1 MCESDIKEMLASVD
15 VAIDGPRPWDIQVH
29 NNKLYGRVLRFANLG
44 LGEAYM
50 EGWWDC
56 QALDQFFC
64 RVLRGGL
71 EKRFRFTLPVLF
83 EILSYMFR
91 NLQSPERAHMVAV
104 HHYDFGNDVFEAML
118 DSSMQYSCGFWQG
131 VNTLEEAQQQK
142 LEMICRKLHLQ
153 PGMRVLDLGCGWG
166 GLGNYMARHYG
177 VSVTGVTVSK
187 AQVQYAREHNQG
199 LDTRWLLQDYRSLTG
214 KYDRIVSVG
223 MFEHVGHKNYAVY
236 MDTVRKLLA
245 ENGLFLLHTI
255 GANEPH
261 HSVDPW
267 IEKYIFRNGIL
278 PSISLL
284 GKCEEGRFVMEDWHN
299 FGADYDKTLVCW
311 ADNFIKGQREG
322 KFECSEVQSRMF
334 LYYLLSCAGAF
345 RARDLQLWQI
355 VLSPKGV
362 VGGYIRP

>member
-1 MCESDIKEMLASVD
+1 M
-15 VAIDGPRPWDIQVH
+15 
-29 NNKLYGRVLRFANLG
+29 
-44 LGEAYM
+44 
-50 EGWWDC
+50 
-56 QALDQFFC
+56 
-64 RVLRGGL
+64 
-71 EKRFRFTLPVLF
+71 
-83 EILSYMFR
+83 
-91 NLQSPERAHMVAV
+91 
-104 HHYDFGNDVFEAML
+104 
-118 DSSMQYSCGFWQG
+118 
-131 VNTLEEAQQQK
+131 
-142 LEMICRKLHLQ
+142 
-153 PGMRVLDLGCGWG
+153 G

-187 AQVQYAREHNQG
+187 AQVQYAREHSQG

-284 GKCEEGRFVMEDWHN
+284 GNVRK
-299 FGADYDKTLVCW
+299 GALLWKTGTILVQTMT
-311 ADNFIKGQREG
+311 K
-322 KFECSEVQSRMF
+322 
-334 LYYLLSCAGAF
+334 LLCAGLIILSRDKEKGSLSAVKC
-345 RARDLQLWQI
+345 RAVCFCI
-355 VLSPKGV
+355 
-362 VGGYIRP
+362 IC

>member
-1 MCESDIKEMLASVD
+1 MCESDIREMLASVD

-64 RVLRGGL
+64 RVLQGGL

-91 NLQSPERAHMVAV
+91 NPQSPERARMVAV
-104 HHYDFGNDVFEAML
+104 HHYDFGNDVFESML
-118 DSSMQYSCGFWQG
+118 DSSMQYSCAFWQG
-131 VNTLEEAQQQK
+131 VGTLEEAQQQK
-142 LEMICRKLHLQ
+142 LDMICRKLHLQ

-166 GLGNYMARHYG
+166 GLGNYMAREYG
-177 VSVTGVTVSK
+177 VSVTGVTISK
-187 AQVQYAREHNQG
+187 AQAQYACDHSQG
-199 LDTRWLLQDYRSLTG
+199 LNVRWLLQDYRSLTG
-214 KYDRIVSVG
+214 TYDRIVSVG

-255 GANEPH
+255 GANEPQ

-311 ADNFIKGQREG
+311 ADNFIKGKKEG
-322 KFECSEVQSRMF
+322 KFKCSEVQSRMF

-362 VGGYIRP
+362 SGGYIRP